1 MKLKYTVLH
10 AQLVTL
16 QKVIEMDG
24 GSATLSYNRLRVEM
38 IPEGHDGS
46 SIVINLPDNAVGVDV
61 DSVIEIEFPGS
72 LPAEQSDAQPE
83 QIAVADVAPVG
94 AVM

>member
-46 SIVINLPDNAVGVDV
+46 SIVINLPDNAV
-61 DSVIEIEFPGS
+61 EFPGS